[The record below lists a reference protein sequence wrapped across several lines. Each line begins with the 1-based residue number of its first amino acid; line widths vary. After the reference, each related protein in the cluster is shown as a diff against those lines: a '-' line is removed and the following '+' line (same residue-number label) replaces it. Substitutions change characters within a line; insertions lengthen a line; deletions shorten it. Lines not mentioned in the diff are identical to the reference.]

1 MAAKKA
7 KVLRYRLQK
16 LEMSQ
21 RRMGVSSR
29 DLQKMGVT
37 SKDRP
42 RSQEIGSKQ
51 EEKVAFDCAQ
61 DGV

>member
-1 MAAKKA
+1 MAAKKSQSLEVQA
-7 KVLRYRLQK
+7 EK

-42 RSQEIGSKQ
+42 RSQEIGGKQ
-51 EEKVAFDCAQ
+51 EESVAFDCAQ